1 MKIKPEHYKV
11 LVKVFEY
18 YGCIYIRTNGDHMV
32 FHCPEAVRPVV
43 IPKYDEVPVF
53 IIKNNMKN
61 AGMSRKLYFEILSK
75 I

>member
-1 MKIKPEHYKV
+1 MKIKPEHYRV

-43 IPKYDEVPVF
+43 TQ
-53 IIKNNMKN
+53 NMMKF
-61 AGMSRKLYFEILSK
+61 LFLL
-75 I
+75 